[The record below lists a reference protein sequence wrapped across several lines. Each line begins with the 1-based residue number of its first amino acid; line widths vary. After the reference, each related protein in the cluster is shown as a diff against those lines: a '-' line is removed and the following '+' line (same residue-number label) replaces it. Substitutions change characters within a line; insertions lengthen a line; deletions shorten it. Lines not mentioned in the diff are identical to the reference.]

1 LECSLIFQ
9 STPIPGA
16 LLVQLE
22 RNTDDR
28 GFFARSW
35 CRSEFER
42 QGIAVDMVQASLSH
56 NRTAGTLRGLHFAWP
71 LSQEAKL
78 VRCERGRVLDV
89 ILDLRPAS
97 PAFLRH
103 FAVGLDDQQHNALY
117 IPRGVAH
124 GFQTLVDE
132 CTVLYMM
139 TDFYRPE
146 LADGV
151 RFDDPAFGIAWPL
164 PVTSIVERDRRYP
177 DFDAALHTSRY
188 NMANERIGKQ

>member
-1 LECSLIFQ
+1 MIFQ
-9 STPIPGA
+9 PTPIPGA

-35 CRSEFER
+35 CRNEFER